1 VVVPARDE
9 EERVG
14 ACLDAL
20 AAQVAIEPPEYEV
33 LLVLDACTD
42 ETAERV
48 RAAAAR
54 HFELR
59 LYLLDGPGRGSGPAR
74 ALGMN
79 TACERLHAAGRPSGL
94 IASTDADSRVAPD
107 WLSAQLAAAERG
119 ARAIGGRIELCARE
133 RELLPP
139 RVVEGHA
146 ERGRGRH
153 LQVLADP
160 REGPYAEH
168 WQFSGASMAVTA
180 CAYAAVGGLPA
191 GPDLEDERLE
201 QALRTHGVTIER
213 SLAVRVTTSART
225 DGRATRGLARDL
237 AEAWGL
243 VSEGRSA
250 ATRREPGEITVEHQR
265 DADLS
270 GVGTAPRS
278 RSR

>member
-1 VVVPARDE
+1 MSALEPPPPPPDPRLRACVVVPARDE

-107 WLSAQLAAAERG
+107 WLSAQLAASERG

-133 RELLPP
+133 RELLSP

-153 LQVLADP
+153 AT
-160 REGPYAEH
+160 
-168 WQFSGASMAVTA
+168 GARRPPGRPVRRA
-180 CAYAAVGGLPA
+180 
-191 GPDLEDERLE
+191 
-201 QALRTHGVTIER
+201 
-213 SLAVRVTTSART
+213 LAVQRRVDGGDGLRLRRGGRSP
-225 DGRATRGLARDL
+225 GRARPRGRAARAGAAHPRGDHRASLGGEGDDFGANRRPRHPRPGPRPGRGLGARVR
-237 AEAWGL
+237 GPI
-243 VSEGRSA
+243 GRHA
-250 ATRREPGEITVEHQR
+250 QGTRRDHR
-265 DADLS
+265 
-270 GVGTAPRS
+270 
-278 RSR
+278 